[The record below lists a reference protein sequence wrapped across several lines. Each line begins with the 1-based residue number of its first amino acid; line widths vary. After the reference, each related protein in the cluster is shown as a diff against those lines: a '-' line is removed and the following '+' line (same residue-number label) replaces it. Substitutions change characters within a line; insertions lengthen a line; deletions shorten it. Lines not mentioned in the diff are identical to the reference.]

1 MSERVMRAVTEFIDV
16 ESRSDAETAELMREL
31 DIDIAVDLAGLT
43 QGARLNILAQR
54 AAPIQVS
61 YLGFP
66 GTTGTP
72 FIDYIVADPIVIPP
86 AAREHYSERVVDLP
100 DCFQAND
107 SMRRISDQTPARA
120 DVGLPESAF
129 VFCVFHSSYKLNP
142 RMFDVWMTLLR
153 QVPGSV
159 LWLVAD
165 NRSVIDNLRREA
177 AHREVDPDRLVFAQ
191 RMPYPDHL
199 ARHRLADLFLDTFP
213 FNGGAT
219 TSDALWTGL
228 PVVTLSGE
236 AFASR
241 MSASLLNAIG
251 LPELATSSPAEYEA
265 LALRLAGNPEA
276 LGAIK
281 ARLARNRATHP
292 LFDTKRFTRHM
303 EAAYRQMWERWRSGE
318 PPDSFSVRAVD

>member
-1 MSERVMRAVTEFIDV
+1 
-16 ESRSDAETAELMREL
+16 
-31 DIDIAVDLAGLT
+31 
-43 QGARLNILAQR
+43 
-54 AAPIQVS
+54 
-61 YLGFP
+61 
-66 GTTGTP
+66 
-72 FIDYIVADPIVIPP
+72 
-86 AAREHYSERVVDLP
+86 
-100 DCFQAND
+100 
-107 SMRRISDQTPARA
+107 
-120 DVGLPESAF
+120 
-129 VFCVFHSSYKLNP
+129 
-142 RMFDVWMTLLR
+142 
-153 QVPGSV
+153 

-165 NRSVIDNLRREA
+165 NRTVIDNLRREA
-177 AHREVDPDRLVFAQ
+177 ANREVDPDRLVFAP
-191 RMPYPDHL
+191 RVPYADHL

-236 AFASR
+236 AYASR

-281 ARLARNRATHP
+281 ASLARNRATHP

-303 EAAYRQMWERWRSGE
+303 EAAYRQMWERWRRGE
-318 PPDSFSVRAVD
+318 PPDSFAVRAVD